1 MIVLA
6 VLGTGKRSKMKLT
19 KQRFKQIIK
28 EELQK
33 EWVNRDD
40 LEEIPEPTGPGW
52 GKKYRVVIPQGNL
65 EVDDLG
71 AAVETA
77 KKWQE
82 MGIEPDPEG
91 TSPEVMEALGSPEQL
106 AEWGVGSLPNLNLKP
121 RRGPG
126 WREGT
131 PEEQA
136 ELERLHSAG
145 SGEED
150 IIGEL
155 REMLQVWEMREYPSD
170 RDRYMEYA
178 EDVEALIKRHEMP
191 LEEENKNE
199 AE

>member
-1 MIVLA
+1 MIALA
-6 VLGTGKRSKMKLT
+6 ALDTERKNKMKLT
-19 KQRFKQIIK
+19 KQKLKEIIR

-33 EWVNRDD
+33 
-40 LEEIPEPTGPGW
+40 
-52 GKKYRVVIPQGNL
+52 
-65 EVDDLG
+65 
-71 AAVETA
+71 
-77 KKWQE
+77 
-82 MGIEPDPEG
+82 
-91 TSPEVMEALGSPEQL
+91 
-106 AEWGVGSLPNLNLKP
+106 EWGVGSLPNLNLKP

-155 REMLQVWEMREYPSD
+155 REMLQVWEIREYPSD

>member
-6 VLGTGKRSKMKLT
+6 VLDTERKNKMKLT
-19 KQRFKQIIK
+19 KQRLNEIIK

-33 EWVNRDD
+33 EWVNRGE
-40 LEEIPEPTGPGW
+40 LEEIPEPAGPGW

-155 REMLQVWEMREYPSD
+155 REMLQVWEYREYPSD

-191 LEEENKNE
+191 LEEENKK
-199 AE
+199 